1 MGEVYEARDPRL
13 DRHVAIKVLGPRL
26 VSDPAAHAR
35 FRREAMAAAALDHPF
50 ICKIF
55 EIGEESGQL
64 YIAME
69 FVPGQTLHARLAAG
83 PLSTADALRF
93 AGEVAEAIEEAH
105 SKKFVHRDL
114 KPSNIML
121 TPQGRVKVMDFGL
134 AKRLGDTSVPV
145 DDETM
150 TAQQAELTLDGTVLG
165 TPNYM
170 APEQVRG
177 EPLDQRSDLFSFG
190 IVLCEMLD
198 SPHPFRKASTADTM
212 AAILREPP
220 DLTGNLAPGLMVLIR
235 RLLAKAPADRYQRMG
250 RRPRGPGAVGGRAAG
265 RCRRCLPGSATT
277 PDWTRCRARRT
288 APSAGTGAGRTGFA
302 GDGGRRTGHR

>member
-1 MGEVYEARDPRL
+1 MTNLAMGANLGPYEILGLMGSMGEVYRAYDRRL
-13 DRHVAIKVLGPRL
+13 DRHVAVKVLGSHL
-26 VSDPAAHAR
+26 LSDPAAHAR

-50 ICKIF
+50 ICKVF

-105 SKKFVHRDL
+105 SRRFVHRDL

-121 TPQGRVKVMDFGL
+121 TQQGRVKVMDFGL

-150 TAQQAELTLDGTVLG
+150 TAQRADFAIDGAVWGRLTTWHRSRSGANRWTSGGPVLVRHRAVRDAG
-165 TPNYM
+165 F
-170 APEQVRG
+170 APPV
-177 EPLDQRSDLFSFG
+177 
-190 IVLCEMLD
+190 
-198 SPHPFRKASTADTM
+198 RKASSADTM

-220 DLTGNLAPGLMVLIR
+220 DL
-235 RLLAKAPADRYQRMG
+235 
-250 RRPRGPGAVGGRAAG
+250 
-265 RCRRCLPGSATT
+265 
-277 PDWTRCRARRT
+277 
-288 APSAGTGAGRTGFA
+288 
-302 GDGGRRTGHR
+302 